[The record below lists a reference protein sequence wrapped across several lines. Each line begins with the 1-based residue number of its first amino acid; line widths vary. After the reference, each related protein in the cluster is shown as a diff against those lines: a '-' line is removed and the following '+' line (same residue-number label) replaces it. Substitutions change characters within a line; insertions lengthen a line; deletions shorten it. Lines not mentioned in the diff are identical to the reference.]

1 MLSIETQNYAV
12 ILRDKVAEF
21 DALRSLD
28 RANKN
33 MILPYFVAA
42 SFFVKDQEKKR
53 QVTKEECRDDHL
65 GRLAKSWGRRS
76 AILDT
81 RFLKFAQDLQQDA
94 VDLSNFLE
102 ASTQYGCSLI
112 PALDL
117 RTSELR
123 RNAISAFW
131 QKTNHGLA
139 IRVTL
144 SDLLNP
150 KLAISVQRLLLQ
162 VVAKPQNCV
171 LVLDLADA
179 DLSDLNAF
187 AAFEAEWVL
196 RTQELG
202 LWRRVIVAATHYPEK
217 NPAPPNGQIE
227 VGRNEWLAWKQAVG
241 IDARVGELAMFG
253 DYGADNARI
262 SFGETGFG
270 AITHFRYAT
279 KDKWLVVR
287 GGSPVPAHDGSI
299 HEVARRILISGV
311 FAGELFSWG
320 DEFIKACAEAKQV
333 GNPTIWRTAN
343 MNHHMTRVTQD
354 LADFFEIQMPAP
366 VRRTPIQQDMFFDF
380 SQPR

>member
-123 RNAISAFW
+123 R
-131 QKTNHGLA
+131 KD
-139 IRVTL
+139 R
-144 SDLLNP
+144 
-150 KLAISVQRLLLQ
+150 KSV
-162 VVAKPQNCV
+162 V
-171 LVLDLADA
+171 
-179 DLSDLNAF
+179 
-187 AAFEAEWVL
+187 
-196 RTQELG
+196 
-202 LWRRVIVAATHYPEK
+202 
-217 NPAPPNGQIE
+217 
-227 VGRNEWLAWKQAVG
+227 
-241 IDARVGELAMFG
+241 
-253 DYGADNARI
+253 
-262 SFGETGFG
+262 
-270 AITHFRYAT
+270 
-279 KDKWLVVR
+279 
-287 GGSPVPAHDGSI
+287 
-299 HEVARRILISGV
+299 
-311 FAGELFSWG
+311 
-320 DEFIKACAEAKQV
+320 
-333 GNPTIWRTAN
+333 
-343 MNHHMTRVTQD
+343 
-354 LADFFEIQMPAP
+354 
-366 VRRTPIQQDMFFDF
+366 
-380 SQPR
+380 